1 MHIFRAH
8 CCLPSAPQPGE
19 SWGASSS
26 GENLCPRPATGGNPL
41 LRPLPQAVPG
51 PASGSVLISPESP
64 PCGHNLFKR
73 SGHGTSAST
82 FQPDLGVP
90 TPHPPHAH
98 PHGAET
104 PTSDPGTRG
113 RCPTP
118 KRPPTPHSG
127 RASANLPWKSC
138 VLVPKHCDQTC
149 GLTHT
154 RGQPPAVS
162 TRSRALGF
170 PRGEHVTALT
180 RASFRGMGGTGLG
193 TLGATGSCD
202 RRPRRGQQ
210 DPSHWAGPHLGAPP
224 TKDAATRG
232 RGQRCRGLRS
242 QARPAGGA
250 LSGAA
255 RGWEQRPRSAP
266 GP

>member
-8 CCLPSAPQPGE
+8 CCPPSAPQPGE

-26 GENLCPRPATGGNPL
+26 GENLCPRPAAGGNPL

-118 KRPPTPHSG
+118 KRPPHLTVEGLVQTFPGKAVSLSQSTVIR
-127 RASANLPWKSC
+127 RAGS
-138 VLVPKHCDQTC
+138 
-149 GLTHT
+149 HT
-154 RGQPPAVS
+154 RVDNRRPCLPGPERWAS
-162 TRSRALGF
+162 
-170 PRGEHVTALT
+170 RGEST
-180 RASFRGMGGTGLG
+180 S
-193 TLGATGSCD
+193 
-202 RRPRRGQQ
+202 
-210 DPSHWAGPHLGAPP
+210 
-224 TKDAATRG
+224 
-232 RGQRCRGLRS
+232 QR
-242 QARPAGGA
+242 
-250 LSGAA
+250 
-255 RGWEQRPRSAP
+255 
-266 GP
+266 